1 MRNCYLWSNVVF
13 EKEVISHL
21 ILKDFRPERLQ
32 PFIMQMKA
40 NKFVQQW
47 CFFLHHSLATSMTNW
62 ESKFHR
68 FVILCLGY
76 TKWEYWSLTIIKGV
90 QCLFK
95 STTHTCSWTHVP
107 VHVYIYIR
115 KFVPN
120 QLTYMIRT
128 AKSIQSSLNFILTIN
143 FFKEKRTNYGNL
155 VLIQGPFCCVA
166 FLAT

>member
-76 TKWEYWSLTIIKGV
+76 TKENTGLWQLSKVSNAFLKAQHIHVAE
-90 QCLFK
+90 
-95 STTHTCSWTHVP
+95 HTCLYMYISTSENLFQTNWRIWFVQRRVFNLHWTLFSQL
-107 VHVYIYIR
+107 IFSR
-115 KFVPN
+115 KRE
-120 QLTYMIRT
+120 QIMEI
-128 AKSIQSSLNFILTIN
+128 
-143 FFKEKRTNYGNL
+143 
-155 VLIQGPFCCVA
+155 
-166 FLAT
+166 